1 MQLPSFISIALLGL
15 ATLSVAHPGEHEER
29 GEVTL
34 IQKREYQSTVRRSLE
49 KCARHLEARGH
60 NDRAAARRRETVER
74 LRRDLLRK
82 RLTVRDPDTVLNKS
96 HEVTDGSITI
106 DSPES
111 VIFTNN
117 STCVLNPE
125 GEVGPFY
132 VLGEYVRS
140 DLREDQPGVDVTF
153 DAQFIDVETCEPIT
167 DVWFDIWNC
176 NSTGV
181 YSGVVSNGNGNT
193 ADTSNIN
200 ATFLRGIQKTDADG
214 VVQFQT
220 IFPGH
225 YSGRTTH
232 HHVVAHVG
240 NVTQLANNTITGGTV
255 AHIGQFFWDQDLI
268 YEVEATSP
276 YNTNTITITTNAE
289 DRVFDDE
296 TENTTSDPVINY
308 VRIGDDVTDGLFGWI
323 TVAINTSATYTPTYS
338 FALTESGGVAE
349 SGGNSSP
356 GGGAGPSGGGAPT
369 GGAAPTGF

>member
-1 MQLPSFISIALLGL
+1 MQLPSVLSIALLGM
-15 ATLSVAHPGEHEER
+15 ATLSIAHPGEQEER
-29 GEVTL
+29 DEVAL

-49 KCARHLEARGH
+49 KCSRHLEARGH
-60 NDRAAARRRETVER
+60 NDRAEARRRETVER

-82 RLTVRDPDTVLNKS
+82 RLTVRGPDTVLNKS

-111 VIFTNN
+111 VIFTDN

-153 DAQFIDVETCEPIT
+153 DAQFIDVETCEPVT

-181 YSGVVSNGNGNT
+181 YSGVVSNGNGDT

-200 ATFLRGIQKTDADG
+200 ATFLRGIQKTDDDG

-338 FALTESGGVAE
+338 FALTSSGGVAE
-349 SGGNSSP
+349 SGGDSSP
-356 GGGAGPSGGGAPT
+356 GGGSGPSGGGAPT
-369 GGAAPTGF
+369 GGAAPTEF